1 MVELCF
7 ALSVRD
13 VGELVKSFASLCE
26 LEDAKLRLKVKGRQG
41 HPSPEWISLYM
52 KRNNLSLK
60 DAMKLSVA
68 RYNATENPF
77 IIYHFL

>member
-26 LEDAKLRLKVKGRQG
+26 LEDAKLRLKVKRRQG

-60 DAMKLSVA
+60 TLRNLV
-68 RYNATENPF
+68 
-77 IIYHFL
+77 

>member
-41 HPSPEWISLYM
+41 HPSPE
-52 KRNNLSLK
+52 
-60 DAMKLSVA
+60 
-68 RYNATENPF
+68 
-77 IIYHFL
+77 